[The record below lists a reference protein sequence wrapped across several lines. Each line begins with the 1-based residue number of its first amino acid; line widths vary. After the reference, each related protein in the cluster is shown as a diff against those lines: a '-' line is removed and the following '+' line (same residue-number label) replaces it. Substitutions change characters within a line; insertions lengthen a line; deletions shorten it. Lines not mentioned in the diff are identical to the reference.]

1 MAIKRLKTT
10 KINSVT
16 NFISKALQWQHRGQ
30 APVAFRGQKF
40 HKWSTL
46 PKIFRPDLG
55 ISAQEHKIVR
65 EISALHPDDFR
76 NDATSFERL
85 VRMQHYGLPT
95 RLLDVTLNPLVA
107 LWFASEKCT
116 AEEVAPDSDAGEFM
130 DGKVQ
135 AFFVPESRDTYFDSD
150 RVSLLAN
157 MAWLDTAL
165 KNEIWEHIED
175 DVDDF
180 NKHLA
185 AEKLSYQVSLE
196 RPSFRSGMIDPN
208 DLKLPL
214 FVRPKL
220 SNRRI
225 LAQFGAFV
233 IYGREPSSGEERA
246 QVDKEINMHVRRFI
260 IPAEHKEKIRDE
272 LARLGVHANTLFPEI
287 ESTAK
292 VLIKRFKMNS

>member
-1 MAIKRLKTT
+1 MARKSSKKT
-10 KINSVT
+10 KITSVT
-16 NFISKALQWQHRGQ
+16 DFISKALQWKHKDR
-30 APVAFRGQKF
+30 APAAFRGQKF
-40 HKWSTL
+40 HEWSTL

-55 ISAQEHKIVR
+55 ISGQEHKIVR

-95 RLLDVTLNPLVA
+95 RLLDVTQNPLVA
-107 LWFASEKCT
+107 LWFASEECT
-116 AEEVAPDSDAGEFM
+116 AEEVGLDSEAGEFM

-157 MAWLDTAL
+157 MAWLDNEH
-165 KNEIWEHIED
+165 KNEIWEHIND
-175 DVDDF
+175 GVNDF
-180 NKHLA
+180 NQHPA
-185 AEKLSYQVSLE
+185 VDKLFYQVSLE
-196 RPSFRSGMIDPN
+196 RPSFRPGMIDPS
-208 DLKLPL
+208 DLELPL

-233 IYGREPSSGEERA
+233 IYGREPSSGKEST
-246 QVDKEINMHVRRFI
+246 QVDQKISMNVRRYL
-260 IPAEHKEKIRDE
+260 IPAEHKENIRDE

-292 VLIKRFKMNS
+292 VLIKRFKMDA

>member
-1 MAIKRLKTT
+1 MAQEKAKPT
-10 KINSVT
+10 KITSVPD
-16 NFISKALQWQHRGQ
+16 FISKALQWKHDGR
-30 APVAFRGQKF
+30 APTAFRGQKF

-55 ISAQEHKIVR
+55 ISRQEHKIVR
-65 EISALHPDDFR
+65 EISALHPDEFA

-95 RLLDVTLNPLVA
+95 RLLDVTQNPLVA
-107 LWFASEKCT
+107 LWFASEDCN
-116 AEEVAPDSDAGEFM
+116 AEEAGPDSDESESL

-135 AFFVPESRDTYFDSD
+135 AFFVPESRDAYFDSD

-157 MAWLDTAL
+157 MAWLDTEQ
-165 KNEIWEHIED
+165 KKEIWEHIED
-175 DVDDF
+175 DVAEF
-180 NKHLA
+180 NRHQA
-185 AEKLSYQVSLE
+185 ADQLYYQVSLE
-196 RPSFRSGMIDPN
+196 RPSFRSGRIDPS

-233 IYGREPSSGEERA
+233 IYGREPSVQRKRS
-246 QVDKEINMHVRRFI
+246 QVDEKINMQVRRYL
-260 IPAEHKEKIRDE
+260 IPAEHKGKIRDE
-272 LARLGVHANTLFPEI
+272 LARLGVHGNTLFPEI
-287 ESTAK
+287 ESTAN
-292 VLIKRFKMNS
+292 VLIKRFQKI